1 MAEHDMSKMSNPKAT
16 TVGTEKPSEP
26 PKHDMSNMASAT
38 ANAAGA
44 MDMPNMAGSEPAD
57 DEARTKKLQLEQM
70 RQLQATLAQA
80 YEHEVS
86 TQRKYDAE
94 ASELMERDPHA
105 HVVMM
110 KIEQEHRQLALELPR
125 ILLQREGE
133 LYQELVHEQEMTGA
147 NMPDTGAMMGKMVTM
162 SRWSQVPL
170 LALGAWL
177 LVSPFMLSYRSVPLT
192 WSDLISGILVI
203 TLAVIAFHTGRI
215 WAAVANMVVGL
226 WIAFAP
232 LAFWAPEAASYANGT
247 MVGALVIVFAF
258 IVPMLMP
265 MPGSEVPSG
274 WQYNPSSWR
283 QRAPILVL
291 AFLSFFMSRYMSAFQ
306 LGHISSAWDPL
317 FGDGTIHVLTSTVSK
332 SFPISDAGLGAF
344 IYLVE
349 ILSGFMGDV
358 RRWRTMP
365 WMVAIFGI
373 AVVPLGI
380 VSVIL
385 IIMQPVLVGSWCT
398 FCLLSAFAMLL
409 MVALSLDEVVA
420 MLQFLWQTHRAGKSV
435 WRTFWLGGNALAD
448 ELTLHRPQ
456 LAQPGEMLWGV
467 TLPWNLIVSTLLG
480 VWLMAAPSIFQTVG
494 SVAHSDHILGALV
507 ATVSIIAFAE
517 VARVGRFINIVL
529 ALGLIVLPW
538 LLGGATVASGLNDLV
553 IGVVIIAL
561 SISPGKIKNTYG
573 SWNPLI
579 N

>member
-1 MAEHDMSKMSNPKAT
+1 MAEHDMSKMSDPKATTVGTEKPSEPPKHDMSNMDGSKAGADDTMDMSEPSKHDMSKMSDPKAT

-70 RQLQATLAQA
+70 RQLQAKLAQA

-86 TQRKYDAE
+86 TQRKHDAE

-125 ILLQREGE
+125 ILLQREGA

-291 AFLSFFMSRYMSAFQ
+291 AFLR
-306 LGHISSAWDPL
+306 
-317 FGDGTIHVLTSTVSK
+317 
-332 SFPISDAGLGAF
+332 
-344 IYLVE
+344 
-349 ILSGFMGDV
+349 
-358 RRWRTMP
+358 
-365 WMVAIFGI
+365 
-373 AVVPLGI
+373 
-380 VSVIL
+380 
-385 IIMQPVLVGSWCT
+385 
-398 FCLLSAFAMLL
+398 
-409 MVALSLDEVVA
+409 
-420 MLQFLWQTHRAGKSV
+420 
-435 WRTFWLGGNALAD
+435 
-448 ELTLHRPQ
+448 
-456 LAQPGEMLWGV
+456 
-467 TLPWNLIVSTLLG
+467 
-480 VWLMAAPSIFQTVG
+480 
-494 SVAHSDHILGALV
+494 
-507 ATVSIIAFAE
+507 
-517 VARVGRFINIVL
+517 
-529 ALGLIVLPW
+529 
-538 LLGGATVASGLNDLV
+538 
-553 IGVVIIAL
+553 
-561 SISPGKIKNTYG
+561 
-573 SWNPLI
+573 
-579 N
+579 